1 MVERKNKKTEKKKS
15 NSKEKVKIL
24 AVGDIH
30 GDKELVKRLAKKA
43 EKENVD
49 LVVLAGDISHND
61 NTENLIGPFVKAKK
75 HVLLVPGN
83 HDSPAV
89 VDFLSRVYY
98 KVQNLNGY
106 YFIDGDLGIFGAGG
120 ADIGVNTIGEKDMFQ
135 LLKRSNDKLSGLKRK
150 IMVTHMHPKGSLSEF
165 SGIEGSKSI
174 RKAID
179 EFKPDVLIN
188 AHIHEAG
195 GIEEIIGKTKV
206 INVSRKEKIV
216 EI

>member
-1 MVERKNKKTEKKKS
+1 MANKKQSKEESKK
-15 NSKEKVKIL
+15 SKEKVKIL

-49 LVVLAGDISHND
+49 LVVLAGDISYND

-89 VDFLSRVYY
+89 VDFLSKVYY

-120 ADIGVNTIGEKDMFQ
+120 ADIGINTIREKDMFQ
-135 LLKRSNDKLSGLKRK
+135 LLKRSNDKLNGLKRK

-206 INVSRKEKIV
+206 INVSRKEKV
-216 EI
+216 FEI

>member
-1 MVERKNKKTEKKKS
+1 MTKENQSKKENKK
-15 NSKEKVKIL
+15 NKEKVKIL

-30 GDKELVKRLAKKA
+30 GDKEFVKRLAKKA

-150 IMVTHMHPKGSLSEF
+150 IMVTHMHPKGGLSEF

-206 INVSRKEKIV
+206 INVSRKEKIF

>member
-1 MVERKNKKTEKKKS
+1 MAEIKNKKIERKKS
-15 NSKEKVKIL
+15 TPKEKVKIL

-30 GDKELVKRLAKKA
+30 GDKEFVKRLAKKA

-150 IMVTHMHPKGSLSEF
+150 IMVTHMHPKGSASEF
-165 SGIEGSKSI
+165 SGIPGSKSI

-195 GIEEIIGKTKV
+195 GIEEIIGKTRV
-206 INVSRKEKIV
+206 INVSRKEKIF